1 MADIF
6 EQTLKQLNE
15 ITDSAS
21 QKVGAFFK
29 KAINKGEE
37 YAVKGKIQIEIE
49 KLKWDLKQLYA
60 ELGRYVALK
69 NRVDG
74 VMTSTFAFWIKLKI
88 NVNIS
93 LKELKIRPLLM
104 MLIMM
109 MKTPRSC
116 LKIHNRKFT
125 IFHAVNPF

>member
-21 QKVGAFFK
+21 QKVSAFFK
-29 KAINKGEE
+29 KAVNKGEE

-49 KLKWDLKQLYA
+49 KLKWDLKQLYI

-69 NRVDG
+69 NREDG
-74 VMTSTFAFWIKLKI
+74 MMDFSHDDQYIRLLDKIENQRQYISERFKDKVSSDDVENDDESAQKLLE
-88 NVNIS
+88 N
-93 LKELKIRPLLM
+93 PL
-104 MLIMM
+104 
-109 MKTPRSC
+109 S
-116 LKIHNRKFT
+116 
-125 IFHAVNPF
+125 